1 MTHSK
6 VRRSKPAG
14 PDAIFVNIIG
24 PWQFGQGGRSITA
37 RLGSNEIRVC
47 DMMLALDQAGAQHSQ
62 SPVDA
67 DKGGDRN
74 ILLFEFRSRWS
85 ILLTFRKIRIGK
97 TPVPRF

>member
-6 VRRSKPAG
+6 VRTSNPGG
-14 PDAIFVNIIG
+14 PDAIPVNIIG
-24 PWQFGQGGRSITA
+24 PWQFGQGGRSIAA
-37 RLGSNEIRVC
+37 RPGSNETRAC

-67 DKGGDRN
+67 NKGGDGN
-74 ILLFEFRSRWS
+74 ILLFEFLSRWS

-97 TPVPRF
+97 MPVPRF